1 MDIIISI
8 LLIIVG
14 LIGGFVLNIVVNSLR
29 ENNTNKKIESIMEKA
44 KKDAEKVKR
53 DSILETKEEIHK
65 LKLDY
70 DKEVKERKQELK
82 ESEDRLIQR
91 EHNIDKRDELYQK
104 RESTLDERENKL
116 FEKQKEIQ
124 DEQVKVEEIKQEIK
138 EKLESYFNEY
148 AISKNVNFLTF
159 EDTNFKI
166 NLGLSTEKGELTK
179 KAKEMVMTKVRE
191 AMSLEIASYIKERE
205 NEAKLEVDKKAKDL
219 LVSSMQKFASDVSNE
234 QTVTTVNLPNDDLK
248 GRIIGREGRNIRTLE
263 AITGVD
269 LIIDDTPE
277 AVVLSSFDP
286 LRREI
291 ARETLETLLKDG
303 RIHPTRIEELY
314 DKISK
319 DMKAKIIEYGN
330 NALFELGITKVD
342 PELVEI
348 IGKLHFRTS
357 YGQNALQH
365 SIEVAH
371 LSGVLAG
378 ELGENVSLAKRAG
391 LLHDIGKAI
400 DHEIEGSHVEIG
412 VDLAKKY
419 KEPEVVINAIA
430 SHHGD
435 TEATSVISVIVA
447 IADSLSASRPG
458 ARNDSLENYMKRLE
472 QLEAIGN
479 DIEGVD
485 KTFAVQAGRELRV
498 VVKPEDVDDLT
509 AHKIARD
516 IKEKIEDTVQ
526 YPGTIKITV
535 IRETRAQE
543 EAR

>member
-1 MDIIISI
+1 MDIVISI
-8 LLIIVG
+8 LLVVFG
-14 LIGGFVLNIVVNSLR
+14 LVGGFVFTAVFNSLR
-29 ENNTNKKIESIMEKA
+29 ENNANKKVESILAKA
-44 KKDAEKVKR
+44 NKDAEKLKR

-70 DKEVKERKQELK
+70 DKEVKEKKLELK
-82 ESEDRLIQR
+82 DSEERLIQR
-91 EHNIDKRDELYQK
+91 EHNMDKRDELYQK
-104 RESTLDERENKL
+104 RESNLDERENKL

-124 DEQVKVEEIKQEIK
+124 DEQVKVEEIKQQQLEILQEISGISREKAEEMVMAKIKEAMSMEIATYIK
-138 EKLESYFNEY
+138 EK
-148 AISKNVNFLTF
+148 
-159 EDTNFKI
+159 
-166 NLGLSTEKGELTK
+166 
-179 KAKEMVMTKVRE
+179 
-191 AMSLEIASYIKERE
+191 E
-205 NEAKLEVDKKAKDL
+205 NEARLEVDRKAKSL
-219 LVSSMQKFASDVSNE
+219 LVSSMQKFASDVANE
-234 QTVTTVNLPNDDLK
+234 QTVTVVNLPNDDLK

-291 ARETLETLLKDG
+291 ARQTLETLLKDG

-314 DKISK
+314 DKVSK

-330 NALFELGITKVD
+330 NALFELGLTKVD

-371 LSGVLAG
+371 LSGIIAG
-378 ELGENVSLAKRAG
+378 ELGENVSLARRAG

-400 DHEIEGSHVEIG
+400 DHEMEGSHVEIG
-412 VDLAKKY
+412 VDLAKKF
-419 KEPEVVINAIA
+419 KETEVVINAIA

-435 TEATSVISVIVA
+435 TDATSVISVIVA
-447 IADSLSASRPG
+447 IADALSASRPG
-458 ARNDSLENYMKRLE
+458 ARNDSLENYIKRLE

-479 DIEGVD
+479 DIPGVE

-498 VVKPEDVDDLT
+498 AVKPEEVNDLT

-516 IKEKIEDTVQ
+516 IKEKIENTMQ
-526 YPGTIKITV
+526 YPGTIKVTV

-543 EAR
+543 EAK